1 MTNQKHEEE
10 KRFLQEKLDEK
21 DEQHQHELQQ
31 VRLV

>member
-1 MTNQKHEEE
+1 MVKEKHEEE
-10 KRFLQEKLDEK
+10 KRFLHEKLEEK